1 MADLSLIE
9 KRKLERAL
17 GMGSGYVLNFSNKTF
32 KEFFRDAVR
41 IEIYDAKYDYESG
54 SKANRMRKFREVE
67 GNNLVGRVL
76 DVLFKEWDE
85 FKHDEAPDFPPQ
97 ECLEIAERLMS
108 SPSVPALDW
117 AMILRLKSTLLFKG
131 QFITRKCGF

>member
-41 IEIYDAKYDYESG
+41 IEI
-54 SKANRMRKFREVE
+54 
-67 GNNLVGRVL
+67 
-76 DVLFKEWDE
+76 
-85 FKHDEAPDFPPQ
+85 
-97 ECLEIAERLMS
+97 
-108 SPSVPALDW
+108 
-117 AMILRLKSTLLFKG
+117 
-131 QFITRKCGF
+131 